1 MALKLCTS
9 MEFCQLLIVQFQ
21 SNDELPNF
29 VEIQYFVKNE
39 NVGYAVVNVLRNAQV
54 NICENGLAAPTDPVV
69 KEFLT
74 AKVLGF
80 HFISMQRTRT
90 YKLIRCDQ
98 ITARAI
104 FIDST
109 DAHVD
114 GYISTVLKSY
124 QHDQLKKQQLKVG
137 DMVTGFF

>member
-1 MALKLCTS
+1 MLFKTS
-9 MEFCQLLIVQFQ
+9 HYSVASYLVQFQ
-21 SNDELPNF
+21 SNDGLPNF
-29 VEIQYFVKNE
+29 GEIHYFVKNE
-39 NVGYAVVNVLRNAQV
+39 NVGYAVINVLRNAQV
-54 NICENGLAAPTDPVV
+54 NICENGLRAPTDPVV

-74 AKVLGF
+74 ARVLGF
-80 HFISMQRTRT
+80 HFIGVQHTRT

-104 FIDST
+104 FIDSA

-124 QHDQLKKQQLKVG
+124 QHD
-137 DMVTGFF
+137 